1 MLGLKVQDNSEFGAE
16 IIRKVR
22 EKGGLSR
29 VELARELGVAA
40 STIGRHVD
48 ALVAGQYFTETVE
61 PTREAGRPPTRLRPN
76 AGRGCFIGLDFYAS
90 SLYATA
96 VDFAQHNIVQKSYA
110 LNGKAGVEF
119 VLEELAG
126 ALKDMSV
133 AAGMPV
139 LAVGV
144 ATPGRVDTARGVA
157 LNYPQVPGFVDVPLA
172 EKMEE
177 VMGAR
182 TFLEN
187 NIRSMALAE
196 RWFGVARGCQ
206 ELTCLGVRVGITA
219 GIVRQGQLSSGH
231 RGLGGEVRG
240 MNCPVYDAQ
249 KNEWTWGVDNAVE
262 STASVPAVLARYQQ
276 LSGEE
281 VDQDAFITA
290 VGNRVPAALIALKEA
305 AAVHGWLITQM
316 SQVTDPEMVVLSGPL
331 TKAGDIYLDV
341 VKEMS
346 ALFASN
352 YYPQVPIHLSELGEF
367 AGAVGAAGLALERWR
382 PEDMG

>member
-1 MLGLKVQDNSEFGAE
+1 MLGLKVQDNAEFGAE

-48 ALVAGQYFTETVE
+48 ALVSGQYFTETVE

-76 AGRGCFIGLDFYAS
+76 AGRGCFVGVDFYSS

-96 VDFAQHNIVQKSYA
+96 VDFAQHNIVQKSYE
-110 LNGKAGVEF
+110 LNGKAGVDF

-126 ALKDMSV
+126 ALKDMSS

-139 LAVGV
+139 LAVGL
-144 ATPGRVDTARGVA
+144 ATPGRVDASRGVA
-157 LNYPQVPGFVDVPLA
+157 LHYAQVPGFLDVPLA
-172 EKMEE
+172 EKMQE
-177 VMGAR
+177 VTGAK
-182 TFLEN
+182 TFVEN
-187 NIRSMALAE
+187 NIRTMALAE

-206 ELTCLGVRVGITA
+206 ELICLGVRVGITA
-219 GIVRQGQLSSGH
+219 GIVHQGQLSTGY

-249 KNEWTWGVDNAVE
+249 KDEWSWGADNAIE
-262 STASVPAVLARYQQ
+262 TTASVPAVLSRYFQ

-281 VDQDAFITA
+281 VEMEAFLAA
-290 VGNRVPAALIALKEA
+290 VEGRVPAAMIALKEA

-316 SQVTDPEMVVLSGPL
+316 AQVTDPEMVVLSGPL
-331 TKAGDIYLDV
+331 TKMGDVYLDV

-382 PEDMG
+382 PDDMG